1 MLDNVHIMIA
11 MGKRCA
17 KGIQPQ
23 YYLIV
28 ISFYEWGAI
37 PPGSSIKESLFI
49 YIFIFYHIQAVLS
62 KHLSHFKR
70 IRMILRLSP
79 KYI

>member
-1 MLDNVHIMIA
+1 MQVFLLISCERGNILDNVHIMIA

-23 YYLIV
+23 YHLIV

-37 PPGSSIKESLFI
+37 PPGSSIKESL
-49 YIFIFYHIQAVLS
+49 YLHIHFLS
-62 KHLSHFKR
+62 YSSCTF
-70 IRMILRLSP
+70 
-79 KYI
+79 